1 MPHVWRHAGTRS
13 ALGVTTVVVGLALGA
28 AAATAVTGHSAAVP
42 QNTVNGAL
50 ITRPPGTLAK
60 GSRVGHSS
68 LGIRTF
74 VDARHGFALASVG
87 QAQYSA
93 ATTNGGRTWRT
104 DSPALHLNAAQAP
117 LVVVNLGAA
126 NRRTIF
132 AYGGGQVIDATTDG
146 GAHWYRALFDGL
158 PMAVTRNF
166 RGHLVGFV
174 DGMATGSTRGTTWQY
189 VTKNGGR
196 TWRLDR
202 TVGGS

>member
-1 MPHVWRHAGTRS
+1 MPNIRRPLGRGS
-13 ALGVTTVVVGLALGA
+13 ALVATAAVVALALGA
-28 AAATAVTGHSAAVP
+28 PGAPAVTGRSASVP
-42 QNTVNGAL
+42 ATTVPGTL
-50 ITRPPGTLAK
+50 ITRHPGTLVK
-60 GSRVGHSS
+60 GSRVRASS

-74 VDARHGFALASVG
+74 VDARHGFALANVG

-104 DSPALHLNAAQAP
+104 DSPALHLDAAQAP
-117 LVVVNLGAA
+117 LAVVNLGAA

-132 AYGGGQVIDATTDG
+132 AYGGGQAIDATTDG

>member
-1 MPHVWRHAGTRS
+1 MAHVWHHAGTRS

-28 AAATAVTGHSAAVP
+28 AAATAVTGQSAAP
-42 QNTVNGAL
+42 ANTVSGAL

-60 GSRVGHSS
+60 GSRVAHSA

-93 ATTNGGRTWRT
+93 ATTNGGKTWRT

-146 GAHWYRALFDGL
+146 GGHWYRALFNGG
-158 PMAVTRNF
+158 PVAVTRNF
-166 RGHLVGFV
+166 KGHLVGFV
-174 DGMATGSTRGTTWQY
+174 DSVPSGPTLQY
-189 VTKNGGR
+189 VSKNGGR

-202 TVGGS
+202 TFDGS